1 MNIQQREKPYHTDHA
16 IVYSCQYHVIWCPKY
31 RRPVLV
37 NGVDARLKELI
48 IEKQDDYHYL
58 VIDQEVMPEHVHL
71 LLDIDPRYA
80 PNKVIGQIKG
90 YTSRQ
95 LRDEFPWLKKR
106 LPTLWTRS
114 RFISSCG
121 AVTIEAVQ
129 KYIQDQKGV

>member
-1 MNIQQREKPYHTDHA
+1 
-16 IVYSCQYHVIWCPKY
+16 
-31 RRPVLV
+31 
-37 NGVDARLKELI
+37 LI